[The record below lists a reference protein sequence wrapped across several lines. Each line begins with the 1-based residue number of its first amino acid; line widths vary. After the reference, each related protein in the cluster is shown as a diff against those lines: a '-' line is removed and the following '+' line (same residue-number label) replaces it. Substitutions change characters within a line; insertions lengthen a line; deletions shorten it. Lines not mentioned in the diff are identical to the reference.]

1 MTIRGYVDDFYQA
14 IVTVT
19 VRGIRTA
26 VTLDMV
32 LDTAFSGDI
41 CLPIP
46 IATQLG
52 LELITTQHY
61 ELADGTVEEELVF
74 LGHVVFGEEKPV
86 AIVLTDSNDAL
97 LGTGLLTNANLHIDF
112 IAKTVEIEI

>member
-1 MTIRGYVDDFYQA
+1 
-14 IVTVT
+14 
-19 VRGIRTA
+19 
-26 VTLDMV
+26 MV

-61 ELADGTVEEELVF
+61 ELADDTVEEELVF

>member
-19 VRGIRTA
+19 VRGSRTS

-32 LDTAFSGDI
+32 LDTGFSGDI

-61 ELADGTVEEELVF
+61 ELADGTVEEKLVF

-86 AIVLTDSNDAL
+86 TVVLTDSENAL
-97 LGTGLLTNANLHIDF
+97 FGTGLLTNVKLYIDF
-112 IAKTVEIEI
+112 IAKTVEIEV